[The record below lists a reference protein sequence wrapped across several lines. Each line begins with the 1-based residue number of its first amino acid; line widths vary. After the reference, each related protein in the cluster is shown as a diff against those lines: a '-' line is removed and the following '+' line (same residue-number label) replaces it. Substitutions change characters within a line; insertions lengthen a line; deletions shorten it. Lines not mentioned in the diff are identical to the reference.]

1 MCIPN
6 LKIIRSSD
14 KLAYPSPTH
23 NLTEKPYL
31 AITGS
36 SSWGMP
42 KTIDA
47 NPQLTPSHALPQA

>member
-1 MCIPN
+1 
-6 LKIIRSSD
+6 LKNIRSSD

-31 AITGS
+31 AITAS